1 MQIIELFCICD
12 HRSSFWLCT
21 NTESTAA
28 DPLRNVWRSMQD
40 LLENACNDSVA
51 ARSEELESHI
61 SVCTDERIKL
71 ALEKRT
77 SAMEAGLHI
86 FFTELKALRGFSR
99 AQSLDFPKH
108 EHRPVIVGKGVKGL
122 FEQRLQLSVID
133 LLFGIASVR
142 FHIHTHTFQ
151 HRNAIDLLMIDT
163 SRSCISFI
171 NSDFR

>member
-1 MQIIELFCICD
+1 
-12 HRSSFWLCT
+12 
-21 NTESTAA
+21 
-28 DPLRNVWRSMQD
+28 MQD

-108 EHRPVIVGKGVKGL
+108 EHRPVIVGKGVKGF
-122 FEQRLQLSVID
+122 FEHRLQLSVID

-142 FHIHTHTFQ
+142 FHIQTLPFQ
-151 HRNAIDLLMIDT
+151 DGNAIDPLMIDA
-163 SRSCISFI
+163 SHSGVSLI
-171 NSDFR
+171 NGDL